1 VSEIVEAGM
10 AIESFFL
17 SIELCLGRFVICVVL
32 KSGGG
37 DIKLRVS
44 RGLNKVKTP
53 LLDDTKKISAI
64 DKSGML
70 NFSINATIH
79 YRKAAQIAEKI
90 KVDYPKPDNIVV
102 AGLGGSAIGGDL
114 LKDWAKNQLAV
125 PIEVSREYKLPAYAN
140 KKTLVFITSYSG
152 DTEETL
158 SSFLDALK
166 RKCMIF
172 CISSGGSLLKYAEKH
187 KVPYL
192 QVPSGMPP
200 RAALP
205 YMFVPLLIYMEKA
218 KLVKGVKEELSEALD
233 LLENISKDNSPEK
246 PTMENFAKNLA
257 QNIGEA
263 TPVVYGFGFYRSVA
277 QRSKQQFNENS
288 KLAAKWEFF
297 PELDH
302 NEIVGWEGRGEQ
314 SKWFSIIF
322 IRDSDEPV
330 EIESRIETTKQIM
343 ERAGLMM
350 FDLEVQ
356 GKSTLAKML
365 STIVVGDFVSIYL
378 AVLRGV
384 DPTPVKTI
392 NILKDTLKQNGIRDK
407 IIDELEKI

>member
-1 VSEIVEAGM
+1 M
-10 AIESFFL
+10 L
-17 SIELCLGRFVICVVL
+17 LGGF
-32 KSGGG
+32 
-37 DIKLRVS
+37 KLP
-44 RGLNKVKTP
+44 KA
-53 LLDDTKKISAI
+53 LLDNVERINAV

-70 NFSINATIH
+70 NFSVDAAKH
-79 YRKAAQIAEKI
+79 YREAAKNAERI
-90 KVDYPKPDNIVV
+90 IVDYPKPSNIVV

-114 LKDWAKNQLAV
+114 LKDWAKTQLTV

-166 RKCMIF
+166 RKCMIY
-172 CISSGGSLLKYAEKH
+172 CISSGGALIKYARKH
-187 KVPYL
+187 KVPHL
-192 QVPSGMPP
+192 QVPAGMPP

-205 YMFVPLLIYMEKA
+205 YMLVPLLVYMEKA
-218 KLVKGVKEELSEALD
+218 GLVKGVTQELNEAYS
-233 LLENISKDNSPEK
+233 LLEKISDDNSPQK
-246 PTMENFAKNLA
+246 PTNENFAKNVA
-257 QNIGEA
+257 QNIDES

-277 QRSKQQFNENS
+277 QRFKQQFNENS
-288 KLAAKWEFF
+288 KSAAKWEYF

-302 NEIVGWEGRGEQ
+302 NEVVGWEGRGEQ
-314 SKWFSIIF
+314 CKWFSVIF
-322 IRDSDEPV
+322 IRDIDEPV

-343 ERAGLMM
+343 ERVGLVM

-356 GKSTLAKML
+356 GKSPLAKML
-365 STIVVGDFVSIYL
+365 STILVGDFVSVYL

-392 NILKDTLKQNGIRDK
+392 NVLKDTLKQNGVKEK
-407 IIDELEKI
+407 IIEELEKSSLC